1 MMTDEERT
9 EALDRA
15 HLIYHS
21 ANAPRRDNLLAVALL
36 EATQEV
42 AKLQPKAPRLTTDER
57 AEALDAAKRILRFDT
72 SEPYERVLANG
83 LLAERAE
90 ADRLGS
96 LLDEVRGFLAQHALA
111 ADPRN
116 VLANVLL
123 HIDTHRRAK

>member
-9 EALDRA
+9 EALDLAR
-15 HLIYHS
+15 LIYHS

-36 EATQEV
+36 EATQEL
-42 AKLQPKAPRLTTDER
+42 AKPKAPRLTTDER

-90 ADRLGS
+90 ADRLGN
-96 LLDEVRGFLAQHALA
+96 LLDSVVEFLTKNALA
-111 ADPRN
+111 PEPRN
-116 VLANVLL
+116 VLADVLL
-123 HIDTHRRAK
+123 HISKNRVAK